1 MYGPELD
8 IDLAVE
14 SIEYPEGYALVS
26 KGRPN
31 LGIQPACGRLTTRV
45 KEGEIGYEANCIV
58 GIPGRLALPGIS
70 RKGG

>member
-14 SIEYPEGYALVS
+14 SIEYPERYALVS

-31 LGIQPACGRLTTRV
+31 QGIQPACGL
-45 KEGEIGYEANCIV
+45 
-58 GIPGRLALPGIS
+58 
-70 RKGG
+70 